1 MNDAFEPSD
10 NWTQHLVWG
19 APEWILPAGILAVVL
34 VAAIG
39 WSYTRSRA
47 TTPIRLLAA
56 SLKLIAVVLML
67 LCLLQPMWR
76 GERPRPQANLF
87 PILVDTSQSMQ
98 LQDVDE
104 ELTRGQNF
112 ADALA
117 PDSDWRVRLEQT
129 FDVRLF
135 GADSRLSRLADIETI
150 KFYGTQSS
158 MQTSI
163 DALAQRLKGRP
174 VAGALLFSDGNLTD
188 SSAEPITSSDLPFP
202 IFPVLPDTPTTP
214 TDLRLERVSVT
225 QSDFETSPMTVRAD
239 VMATGLKNQVVIV
252 QLLNASGTSVE
263 EKTVTI
269 EKEGELQSVNF
280 RFRPEQSGTQFYRV
294 LAFTPS
300 QRKSIRSQIDEGK
313 AWLEGSSGDEAT
325 LRNNQRWIDVQP
337 RRGPFRILYLAGRP
351 NWEFKFLR
359 RALQSDAETQLV
371 GLLRIADKERK
382 FNFRDKSV
390 NTSNPLFAGLGDDE
404 EETREQ
410 YDETV
415 MIRLGVKESEEL
427 SQGFPET
434 PEELFGYHGIILDDI
449 EPEFFTQD
457 QMLLLRRFVSL
468 RGGGLLM
475 LGGQE
480 SFNDDS
486 FGKTPLGE
494 LSPVYAPRNRSDQ
507 PAAGGKWSTT
517 REGMLQP
524 WQRLRETEAAEKMR
538 LSKMPPFRVTHEVG
552 DIKPGAI
559 ELAQL
564 ETGSGQPAPAFITQR
579 FGKGRTAAMPIG
591 DFWRW
596 SMRKNQND
604 NTSEV
609 SDDPAQAWRQM
620 ARWLVG
626 EVPRRVE
633 LSIQPDGSTGSTD
646 LRVLVRDESYLPMEN
661 ATVTLNV
668 TGENGIAIPLT
679 ARPDAN
685 ELGAYTATFVS
696 RDSGRFTVSADVK
709 AADQSFVG
717 NDEGGWVSD
726 PGMEETQQLSW
737 NENWLSN
744 LAESSGGEILRV
756 SDLSDFVSD
765 LPNREIPVTETWVY
779 PLWHQTWV
787 MLLAMA
793 CLCGEWGLRRWKG
806 LA

>member
-1 MNDAFEPSD
+1 
-10 NWTQHLVWG
+10 
-19 APEWILPAGILAVVL
+19 
-34 VAAIG
+34 
-39 WSYTRSRA
+39 
-47 TTPIRLLAA
+47 
-56 SLKLIAVVLML
+56 
-67 LCLLQPMWR
+67 
-76 GERPRPQANLF
+76 
-87 PILVDTSQSMQ
+87 
-98 LQDVDE
+98 
-104 ELTRGQNF
+104 
-112 ADALA
+112 
-117 PDSDWRVRLEQT
+117 
-129 FDVRLF
+129 
-135 GADSRLSRLADIETI
+135 
-150 KFYGTQSS
+150 
-158 MQTSI
+158 
-163 DALAQRLKGRP
+163 
-174 VAGALLFSDGNLTD
+174 
-188 SSAEPITSSDLPFP
+188 
-202 IFPVLPDTPTTP
+202 
-214 TDLRLERVSVT
+214 
-225 QSDFETSPMTVRAD
+225 
-239 VMATGLKNQVVIV
+239 
-252 QLLNASGTSVE
+252 
-263 EKTVTI
+263 
-269 EKEGELQSVNF
+269 
-280 RFRPEQSGTQFYRV
+280 
-294 LAFTPS
+294 
-300 QRKSIRSQIDEGK
+300 

-434 PEELFGYHGIILDDI
+434 SEELFAYHGIILDDI

-457 QMLLLRRFVSL
+457 QMLLLRQFVSL

-480 SFNDDS
+480 SFNEDS

-494 LSPVYAPRNRSDQ
+494 LSPVYAQRNRADQ
-507 PAAGGKWSTT
+507 PAPAGKWSIT
-517 REGMLQP
+517 REGLLQP
-524 WQRLRETEAAEKMR
+524 WQRLRETEAAEKLR
-538 LSKMPPFRVTHEVG
+538 LSKMPPFQVTHEVG

-564 ETGSGQPAPAFITQR
+564 KTQSGQSAPAFITQR

-596 SMRKNQND
+596 SMRKNQHD
-604 NTSEV
+604 NSAEV

-633 LSIQPDGSTGSTD
+633 LAIQPDSSTGSTD

-668 TGENGIAIPLT
+668 TGEDGVAVPLT
-679 ARPDAN
+679 ARPDAD
-685 ELGAYTATFVS
+685 ELGTYTATFVS
-696 RDSGRFTVSADVK
+696 RESGRFMVSADVK
-709 AADQSFVG
+709 EADQSFIG

-726 PGMEETQQLSW
+726 PGMEETQRLAW
-737 NENWLSN
+737 NENWLN
-744 LAESSGGEILRV
+744 QLAKSTGGEVLRV
-756 SDLSDFVSD
+756 SDLGGFVSD

-787 MLLAMA
+787 MVLAMA